1 MAKVDVELLI
11 DDVAITSQA
20 GKKKDY
26 ASLGELP
33 FVEQTIIGYAAQFII
48 QVQKNLQ
55 STNKVDTG
63 TLERDIQEGSLI
75 KQGGSYSIDVGYPA
89 SSEGARYY
97 DFVNKGVKGF
107 KSGSPNSPY
116 KFRSAY
122 PSMNGPMVNAIQ
134 KWVKRNALAQR
145 KETQT
150 KNLSALQKKRKAVSE
165 LNTGRTTAYLIARKI
180 KQRGLPRTGFF
191 DDAID
196 QVFNEQFYNKMA
208 KAVGGDVRVYIKQAV
223 TLINE
228 ENK

>member
-1 MAKVDVELLI
+1 MPKVDFDVI
-11 DDVAITSQA
+11 VDDAAIASEA
-20 GKKKDY
+20 SKKTDY

-33 FVEQTIIGYAAQFII
+33 FVEKTMIAYAARFII

-55 STNKVDTG
+55 KANKIDKG
-63 TLERDIQEGSLI
+63 TLERDIQEGSLV
-75 KQGGSYSIDVGYPA
+75 KEGQSYSIEVGYPK

-107 KSGSPNSPY
+107 KSGTPNSPY
-116 KFRSAY
+116 SFKSAY

-134 KWVKRNALAQR
+134 KWVKRNALSSR

-150 KNLSALQKKRKAVSE
+150 RSLSSLQKKRKSVSE

-180 KQRGLPRTGFF
+180 KQRGLPKTGFF

-208 KAVGGDVRVYIKQAV
+208 KAVGGDVRVYIKQAAS
-223 TLINE
+223 LINE

>member
-1 MAKVDVELLI
+1 MAKVNYEAVI
-11 DDVAITSQA
+11 DDAAILSQA

-75 KQGGSYSIDVGYPA
+75 KDGSSYSIDVGYPA

-145 KETQT
+145 NETQ
-150 KNLSALQKKRKAVSE
+150 KFNLSGLQRKRKSVSE

>member
-1 MAKVDVELLI
+1 MRKVDMEVVV
-11 DDVAITSQA
+11 DDAIIASEAAKST
-20 GKKKDY
+20 DY
-26 ASLGELP
+26 ASLKELP
-33 FVEQTIIGYAAQFII
+33 FIKKVLVAYAAKFII

-55 STNKVDTG
+55 KANKVDTG
-63 TLERDIQEGSLI
+63 RLETDIQEGSVI
-75 KQGGSYSIDVGYPA
+75 REGKTYSIDIGYPVG
-89 SSEGARYY
+89 SEGAKYY

-107 KSGSPNSPY
+107 KSGTPNSPY
-116 KFRSAY
+116 RFRSAF

-134 KWVKRNALAQR
+134 KWVKRNSLSQRTETQKYNTSGLQR
-145 KETQT
+145 K
-150 KNLSALQKKRKAVSE
+150 RKSVSE

-208 KAVGGDVRVYIKQAV
+208 EALGGDVRLYIKQAAS
-223 TLINE
+223 LINE

>member
-1 MAKVDVELLI
+1 MAKVDVEVLI
-11 DDVAITSQA
+11 DDAAILSQA

-75 KQGGSYSIDVGYPA
+75 KDGSSYSIDVGYPA

-145 KETQT
+145 KETQRF
-150 KNLSALQKKRKAVSE
+150 NLSGLQRKRKSVSE

-208 KAVGGDVRVYIKQAV
+208 KALGGDVRLYIKQAAS
-223 TLINE
+223 LINE